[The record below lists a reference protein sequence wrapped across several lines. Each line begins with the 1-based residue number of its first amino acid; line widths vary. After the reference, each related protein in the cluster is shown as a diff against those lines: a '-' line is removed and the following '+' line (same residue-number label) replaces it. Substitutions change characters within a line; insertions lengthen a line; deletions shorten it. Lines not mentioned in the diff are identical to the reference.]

1 MWKSKYA
8 PLALCSSLFCIVKA
22 IELTENDV
30 ILFADTTCTQYR
42 SIFHYSIYFILFC
55 LFFFVWWCYVMFPK
69 VGDIVRME
77 NNQFIAADVM
87 LLSTSEPNGLCYIE
101 TAELDGETNLKAR
114 QSLTETS
121 EMGQDH
127 ELLSQFNGEIVC
139 EPPNNIL
146 NKFDGTL
153 IWNNQRYP
161 VDNDKILLRGCVLR
175 NTQWCY
181 GIVIFA
187 GKDTKLMQNSGKTS
201 FKSTSIDRF
210 LNYIIIGVSIQSGWS
225 HHSQFYIQ
233 WTDNVSTIIDL
244 FADCVIFNI
253 DMLLLYDCVR
263 CLGNDDWSTF
273 YGKCQSMTIKWV
285 KLMQLHLIIC
295 LSNNPKRCI
304 YHGRK

>member
-1 MWKSKYA
+1 
-8 PLALCSSLFCIVKA
+8 
-22 IELTENDV
+22 
-30 ILFADTTCTQYR
+30 
-42 SIFHYSIYFILFC
+42 
-55 LFFFVWWCYVMFPK
+55 MFPK

-233 WTDNVSTIIDL
+233 
-244 FADCVIFNI
+244 
-253 DMLLLYDCVR
+253 
-263 CLGNDDWSTF
+263 
-273 YGKCQSMTIKWV
+273 
-285 KLMQLHLIIC
+285 
-295 LSNNPKRCI
+295 
-304 YHGRK
+304 